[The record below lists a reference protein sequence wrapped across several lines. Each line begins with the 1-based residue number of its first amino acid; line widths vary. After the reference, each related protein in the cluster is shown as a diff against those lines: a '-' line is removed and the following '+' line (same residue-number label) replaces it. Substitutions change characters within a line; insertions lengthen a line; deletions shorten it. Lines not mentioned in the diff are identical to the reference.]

1 MQRLIEATLVNKILK
16 KYEDRLKECET
27 RWDKDYE
34 KHNRETDPTKLSFL
48 VEDMNLVN
56 VQISAYECIVKDLKE
71 LVK

>member
-1 MQRLIEATLVNKILK
+1 MQRLIEAVLVKKILD
-16 KYEDRLKECET
+16 KYENRLKECEE
-27 RWDKDYE
+27 RWDNDYE
-34 KHNRETDPTKLSFL
+34 KHNKETDPTKLSFL